1 MKKLSIAFVAT
12 LSLVAF
18 AGCKKKGGG
27 GDCDSTVNSAV
38 DRMMD
43 QQMKEGMK
51 DEKMTP
57 EMKKMAEDMA
67 KSMGPKMKAAMTKSC
82 KDDKWSAEA
91 LKCIDDAKT
100 EKDFDA
106 CESKFTPEQRKNMEK
121 AMSEAMGMGGGHDMD
136 KPAGGDM
143 AGSAAAAGGGAAA
156 PAAGGGDLPAEC
168 NDYKAAIEKLASCD
182 KMPQQARD
190 ALKNAYD
197 QASAGWANL
206 PAEAKAN
213 LATACKVGAD
223 AVMQSAKSVCG
234 W

>member
-12 LSLVAF
+12 FSLLAF

-51 DEKMTP
+51 DEKVTP

-67 KSMGPKMKAAMTKSC
+67 NQMKPKMKAAMSKSC
-82 KDDKWSAEA
+82 KDDKWSADA
-91 LKCIDDAKT
+91 LKCMDDAKT
-100 EKDFDA
+100 MDEMEK
-106 CESKFTPEQRKNMEK
+106 CESKLTADQKKNMDK
-121 AMSEAMGMGGGHDMD
+121 AMNEAMGMGGGHDMD
-136 KPAGGDM
+136 KAPAEDN
-143 AGSAAAAGGGAAA
+143 GSAAAPAA
-156 PAAGGGDLPAEC
+156 AAGGGDLPAEC

-213 LATACKVGAD
+213 LATACKAGAD

>member
-1 MKKLSIAFVAT
+1 MKKLSIAFIAT
-12 LSLVAF
+12 LSIVAF

-27 GDCDSTVNSAV
+27 GDCASTVNSAV

-51 DEKMTP
+51 EGGDKMTP

-67 KSMGPKMKAAMTKSC
+67 NQMKPKMKAAMTKSC
-82 KDDKWSAEA
+82 TDDKWTGDA
-91 LKCIDDAKT
+91 LKCMDDAKT
-100 EKDFDA
+100 MDEMEK
-106 CESKFTPEQRKNMEK
+106 CEAKLTPDQKKNMDK
-121 AMSEAMGMGGGHDMD
+121 AMNDAMGMGGMD
-136 KPAGGDM
+136 KPSGGDM
-143 AGSAAAAGGGAAA
+143 AGSAAPGSGAA

-213 LATACKVGAD
+213 LATACKAGAD
-223 AVMQSAKSVCG
+223 AVTQSAKQVCG

>member
-1 MKKLSIAFVAT
+1 MKKLSITFVAVV
-12 LSLVAF
+12 SLVAF

-51 DEKMTP
+51 EGGDKVTP

-67 KSMGPKMKAAMTKSC
+67 NQMKPKMKAAMSKSC
-82 KDDKWSAEA
+82 KDDKWSGDA
-91 LKCIDDAKT
+91 LKCMDDAKT
-100 EKDFDA
+100 MDEMEK
-106 CESKFTPEQRKNMEK
+106 CEAKLTADQKKNMDK

-136 KPAGGDM
+136 KGAGGEAP
-143 AGSAAAAGGGAAA
+143 AGSAAAA

-168 NDYKAAIEKLASCD
+168 NDYKAAIEKLSTCD

-213 LATACKVGAD
+213 LATACKAGAD
-223 AVMQSAKSVCG
+223 AVMQSAKQVCG

>member
-1 MKKLSIAFVAT
+1 MKKISIAFVAC

-18 AGCKKKGGG
+18 SGCKKKGGG

-51 DEKMTP
+51 EGGDKVTP

-67 KSMGPKMKAAMTKSC
+67 NQMKPKMKAAMSKSC
-82 KDDKWSAEA
+82 KDDKWSGDA
-91 LKCIDDAKT
+91 LKCMDDAKT
-100 EKDFDA
+100 MDEMEK
-106 CESKFTPEQRKNMEK
+106 CEAKLTPDQKKNMDK
-121 AMSEAMGMGGGHDMD
+121 AMSEAMGMGGGGHDMD
-136 KPAGGDM
+136 KGVEAPAG
-143 AGSAAAAGGGAAA
+143 GSAAAPA
-156 PAAGGGDLPAEC
+156 AAGGGDLPAEC

-213 LATACKVGAD
+213 LATACKAGAD
-223 AVMQSAKSVCG
+223 AVMQSAKQVCG